1 MKLQREVFKVMQ
13 YHAAVDDIS
22 DITYQLNTRPGTWI
36 PWLHGHKPRVSHGI
50 TVQQDS
56 GAHFNTHSISCAK
69 QQLAV
74 HQYLR
79 SDRYG
84 SNLDILQHHYC
95 LAPPYIE
102 ALLQAHPPKDEV
114 TNRSYRTHTETT
126 EGRSEWNYL
135 TQFFKHLLICNGS
148 GCFRWCRWFVPITF
162 RILGACQKS
171 RVWECSPVA
180 PPSHPCSNHIFVC
193 IIYIVRHDAHF
204 NFSSCPPRSIP
215 SMCFFSSQMS

>member
-1 MKLQREVFKVMQ
+1 M
-13 YHAAVDDIS
+13 
-22 DITYQLNTRPGTWI
+22 
-36 PWLHGHKPRVSHGI
+36 
-50 TVQQDS
+50 
-56 GAHFNTHSISCAK
+56 
-69 QQLAV
+69 

-102 ALLQAHPPKDEV
+102 ALLQAHPPFRTSRDEPELP
-114 TNRSYRTHTETT
+114 TTTTTRFHTETT
-126 EGRSEWNYL
+126 VSDGRSGP
-135 TQFFKHLLICNGS
+135 TTSPSFFKQLLICNGS

-162 RILGACQKS
+162 RILGAGQKS

-215 SMCFFSSQMS
+215 STCFFSSQMS